1 MFRSFLRFWNMYIY
15 RVKNVMTQLFFP
27 FYWCKSWPHKFVL
40 LSLEPSCGNLML
52 YQDSFS
58 IIFSHFSLS
67 ELFNPLPPQQK
78 EDGIRFVGLVT
89 KLMERL
95 LDYRTVVLGDDNIDN
110 RMSCTVNVLVSSWD
124 SWILRWF
131 RFFWITFNFA
141 SVFAAY
147 FVGL

>member
-1 MFRSFLRFWNMYIY
+1 
-15 RVKNVMTQLFFP
+15 MTQLFCP
-27 FYWCKSWPHKFVL
+27 LYSCKSWPHKFVL

-110 RMSCTVNVLVSSWD
+110 RMSCTVNVLVSS
-124 SWILRWF
+124 
-131 RFFWITFNFA
+131 
-141 SVFAAY
+141 
-147 FVGL
+147 